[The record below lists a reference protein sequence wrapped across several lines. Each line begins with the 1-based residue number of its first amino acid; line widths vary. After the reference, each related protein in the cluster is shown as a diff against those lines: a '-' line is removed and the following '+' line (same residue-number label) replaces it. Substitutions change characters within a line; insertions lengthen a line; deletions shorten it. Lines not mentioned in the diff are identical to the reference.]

1 MDKINKTDEELKCE
15 ASNLTKGDGLSL
27 VDS

>member
-1 MDKINKTDEELKCE
+1 MDKMNKPDEELKCE
-15 ASNLTKGDGLSL
+15 ASTLTKGDGLSL